1 MNNPVK
7 VSVIMSSFNEESNV
21 VKAIKTV
28 IKQSFSDWQLI
39 VVNDGSTDSTVDLVN
54 QLISEDPRITLIDS
68 KNNQGLAASLNKGI
82 AVSTGEYIAR
92 MDADD
97 LALKERLRL
106 QVDYLDEHPDVMVLG
121 GGAIY
126 QNSQGKVLGEVFM
139 PEEHNDIIQWLL
151 RSSPFIHPTVMMRK
165 SFLNVT
171 SGYDDSLK
179 RAQDYDL
186 WFRGQNI
193 GLYHNLQIPILTY
206 VQKEKRSLRSLF
218 DSYTVRRRNVSGI
231 KDMSISLFWLVI
243 SIVMRIARRK

>member
-1 MNNPVK
+1 MKNPVK

-39 VVNDGSTDSTVDLVN
+39 VVNDGSTDNTVDLVN

-121 GGAIY
+121 GAAIY
-126 QNSQGKVLGEVFM
+126 RNSQGKVLGEVFM
-139 PEEHNDIIQWLL
+139 PEEHSDIIRWLL

-165 SFLNVT
+165 SFVDVT
-171 SGYDDSLK
+171 SGYDESLN

-186 WFRGQNI
+186 WFRGQNVGI
-193 GLYHNLQIPILTY
+193 YHNLQRPILIY

-218 DSYTVRRRNVSGI
+218 DSYKVRRRNVSGI
-231 KDMSISLFWLVI
+231 KNMSISLFWLVI
-243 SIVMRIARRK
+243 SLVMRIVRR